1 MTRDEVMK
9 ASIWMPRLVFKSSVI
24 FNKAYKDLTEDE
36 EYQVRKACLEDME
49 KERLREEELRP
60 LYRTYGRW

>member
-9 ASIWMPRLVFKSSVI
+9 ASIWTPRLIFKSSVI

-36 EYQVRKACLEDME
+36 EYEVRKVCLEEIE
-49 KERLREEELRP
+49 KEKAREEALRP
-60 LYRTYGRW
+60 FYKTYGRF